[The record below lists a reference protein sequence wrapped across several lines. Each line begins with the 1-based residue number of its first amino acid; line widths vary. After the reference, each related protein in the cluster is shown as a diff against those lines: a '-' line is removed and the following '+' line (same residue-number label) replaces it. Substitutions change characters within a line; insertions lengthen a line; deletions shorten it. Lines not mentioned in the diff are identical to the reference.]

1 MASRKKF
8 RLNYRL
14 RIFVPT
20 ALLIWAT
27 ITVMAVY
34 SYKREKN
41 YIQETVHSD
50 LVLIADRFIYMYEQS
65 LDYDPFLEFVD
76 QYYGSSDLKGIR
88 ITLMNPVTGEVVRH
102 LGEPMSVDG
111 DLERRSEF
119 IAYHEKYSPGHEIKV
134 MTALPFNVSVES
146 WISENSGYWLFM
158 ILLAAG
164 ATLVV
169 YFAAYHQAR
178 NITLLRDFADR
189 AAKGDDDSFV
199 DTGKFPNDELGDIS
213 RQIIDIYK
221 TRQAAM
227 AAHEREHRIALR
239 ATEEKIRV
247 KRQLANNVG
256 HELKTPVGIV
266 RGYVDT
272 LVENPDMD
280 LQSRQ
285 HFLCKTQQHVERLC
299 SMLDDLSTL
308 TRLDEAGGM
317 ITPREVDM
325 NILLADLTDEI
336 DDSGIGGDMTFIYDV
351 PAHCLVCGSETLIS
365 AALMNLVKNAVA
377 YSKGT
382 EMGVLFTGKTQSH
395 YSFVFY
401 DNGIGVG
408 AEHLSRLFDRF
419 YRIDSGRSRKTG
431 GTGLGLAIVKS
442 TFINMGGTVSVR
454 NRVGG
459 GLEFNFTIPVWN
471 PKN

>member
-1 MASRKKF
+1 
-8 RLNYRL
+8 
-14 RIFVPT
+14 
-20 ALLIWAT
+20 
-27 ITVMAVY
+27 
-34 SYKREKN
+34 
-41 YIQETVHSD
+41 
-50 LVLIADRFIYMYEQS
+50 
-65 LDYDPFLEFVD
+65 
-76 QYYGSSDLKGIR
+76 
-88 ITLMNPVTGEVVRH
+88 
-102 LGEPMSVDG
+102 
-111 DLERRSEF
+111 
-119 IAYHEKYSPGHEIKV
+119 
-134 MTALPFNVSVES
+134 
-146 WISENSGYWLFM
+146 
-158 ILLAAG
+158 
-164 ATLVV
+164 
-169 YFAAYHQAR
+169 
-178 NITLLRDFADR
+178 
-189 AAKGDDDSFV
+189 
-199 DTGKFPNDELGDIS
+199 
-213 RQIIDIYK
+213 
-221 TRQAAM
+221 
-227 AAHEREHRIALR
+227 
-239 ATEEKIRV
+239 
-247 KRQLANNVG
+247 
-256 HELKTPVGIV
+256 
-266 RGYVDT
+266 
-272 LVENPDMD
+272 
-280 LQSRQ
+280 
-285 HFLCKTQQHVERLC
+285 
-299 SMLDDLSTL
+299 
-308 TRLDEAGGM
+308 
-317 ITPREVDM
+317 REVDM

>member
-1 MASRKKF
+1 MGSRKKF

-27 ITVMAVY
+27 ITVMAIY

-41 YIQETVHSD
+41 YIRETVHSD
-50 LVLIADRFIYMYEQS
+50 LVLIADRFIYMYGQNM
-65 LDYDPFLEFVD
+65 DFDTFIEFIE
-76 QYYGSSDLKGIR
+76 QYYGGSDLDGIR
-88 ITLMNPVTGEVVRH
+88 VTIINPVTGEIIRN
-102 LGEPMSVDG
+102 LGEPLSADG
-111 DLERRSEF
+111 DLARRDDFVS
-119 IAYHEKYSPGHEIKV
+119 YHEKFSPGHEMKV
-134 MTALPFNVSVES
+134 MVALPYNVSVGRFVKES
-146 WISENSGYWLFM
+146 SGYWFFLL
-158 ILLAAG
+158 LLATG

-178 NITLLRDFADR
+178 NIMLLRDFADK
-189 AAKGDDDSFV
+189 AASDDDTFE
-199 DTGKFPNDELGDIS
+199 DTGRFPNDELGDIS

-221 TRQAAM
+221 ARREAM
-227 AAHEREHRIALR
+227 AAHDREHRIALR

-247 KRQLANNVG
+247 KRQLANNIG

-272 LVENPDMD
+272 LVDNPEMD
-280 LQSRQ
+280 VESRQ
-285 HFLCKTQQHVERLC
+285 HFLSKTQQHVERLC
-299 SMLDDLSTL
+299 TMLDDLSTL

-351 PAHCLVCGSETLIS
+351 PAHCIVCGSETLIS

-382 EMGVLFTGKTQSH
+382 EMGVIFTGKTSSH

-401 DNGIGVG
+401 DNGQGVG
-408 AEHLSRLFDRF
+408 AEHLPRLFDRF

-431 GTGLGLAIVKS
+431 GTGLGLPIVKS
-442 TFINMGGTVSVR
+442 TFINMGGTINVR
-454 NRVGG
+454 NREEG

-471 PKN
+471 PKK